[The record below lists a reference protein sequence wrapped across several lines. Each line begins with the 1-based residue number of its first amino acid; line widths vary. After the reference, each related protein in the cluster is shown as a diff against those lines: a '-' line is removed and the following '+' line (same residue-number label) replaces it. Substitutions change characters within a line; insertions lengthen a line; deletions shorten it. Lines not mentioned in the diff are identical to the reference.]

1 MPCFTHNYIIGTS
14 TAQRTCTT
22 LLRPGQPVPSS
33 GHTASAWQPLPSS
46 LPNSG
51 STGLSPVLT
60 LAGGQT
66 MAGSLVGLSTFMKS
80 NSRGSHLLGER
91 PMASGSPQLHEG
103 QGRRPGHCPRR
114 AQHRGRTCQQQ
125 LGHHTC
131 AGELYSAQEMGC
143 KLTGASDLIAAAEGI
158 VTSIPQFSKV
168 NHYPCS

>member
-1 MPCFTHNYIIGTS
+1 MGFQSQEANGALLHTQLYHRHQHS
-14 TAQRTCTT
+14 SAHMHHTA
-22 LLRPGQPVPSS
+22 RPGQPVPSS
-33 GHTASAWQPLPSS
+33 GHTASAGQPLPSS

-125 LGHHTC
+125 LGSPHLC
-131 AGELYSAQEMGC
+131 G
-143 KLTGASDLIAAAEGI
+143 
-158 VTSIPQFSKV
+158 
-168 NHYPCS
+168 